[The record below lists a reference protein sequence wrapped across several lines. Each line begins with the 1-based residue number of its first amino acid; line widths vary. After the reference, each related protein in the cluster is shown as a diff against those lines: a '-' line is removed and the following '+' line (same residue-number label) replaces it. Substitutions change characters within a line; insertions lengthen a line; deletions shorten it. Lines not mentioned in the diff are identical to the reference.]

1 MEPTDEFEQHLEELL
16 AEAEQTASELRAELR
31 ELRSFRKVS
40 SEALQRAE
48 IERLEEHLAQTRV
61 DWRKVREFFILA
73 VREVRSKKDVG

>member
-16 AEAEQTASELRAELR
+16 AEAEQTASELRAELKG
-31 ELRSFRKVS
+31 LRSLRKNE